1 MNLQEL
7 IKKHF
12 GDDEA
17 KITAFLDEMKTNKIF
32 TASEEN
38 LDTRYSKL
46 KGDFE
51 AKTKE
56 YDESQNLIAELKKA
70 SKGNEEMQ
78 TKFTEYESKVAELQ
92 AENEQL
98 KIENALKVELL
109 GAKAKASDLD
119 YLMFKYKQENNEIT
133 LDDNGKIKG
142 FDIEKIKTAYPSN
155 FEVESK
161 KEVDVNNLPNINDK
175 PSTITKEDF
184 NKMGYQERNKL
195 YLEDKDLYTELS
207 K

>member
-17 KITAFLDEMKTNKIF
+17 KLNTFLEDMKTNKIF

-142 FDIEKIKTAYPSN
+142 FDIEKIKTAYPNN

-175 PSTITKEDF
+175 QSTITKEDF
-184 NKMGYQERNKL
+184 QKMGYQERNKL
-195 YLEDKDLYTELS
+195 YLEDKELYTELS

>member
-17 KITAFLDEMKTNKIF
+17 KATAFLDEMKENKIY

-46 KGDFE
+46 KGDFD

-78 TKFTEYESKVAELQ
+78 TKFTEYESKVAQLQ

-142 FDIEKIKTAYPSN
+142 LDIEKIKTAYPSN

-175 PSTITKEDF
+175 QSTITKEDF

-195 YLEDKDLYTELS
+195 YLEDKELYTELS

>member
-17 KITAFLDEMKTNKIF
+17 KATAFLDEMKENKIY

-46 KGDFE
+46 KGDFD

-78 TKFTEYESKVAELQ
+78 TKFTEYESKVAQLQ

-119 YLMFKYKQENNEIT
+119 YLIFKYKQENNEIT

-142 FDIEKIKTAYPSN
+142 LDIKKIKTA
-155 FEVESK
+155 
-161 KEVDVNNLPNINDK
+161 
-175 PSTITKEDF
+175 
-184 NKMGYQERNKL
+184 
-195 YLEDKDLYTELS
+195 
-207 K
+207 

>member
-184 NKMGYQERNKL
+184 NKMGYQEKNKL
-195 YLEDKDLYTELS
+195 YMEDKELYTELS

>member
-17 KITAFLDEMKTNKIF
+17 KITAFLDDMKVNKIF

-46 KGDFE
+46 KGDFD

-56 YDESQNLIAELKKA
+56 YDESQNLISELKKA

-119 YLMFKYKQENNEIT
+119 YLMFKYKQENNDIT

-142 FDIEKIKTAYPSN
+142 FDIEKIKTAYPNN

-184 NKMGYQERNKL
+184 QKMGYQERNKL

>member
-17 KITAFLDEMKTNKIF
+17 KVTAFLDDMKANKIF

-56 YDESQNLIAELKKA
+56 YDESQSLINELKKA

-155 FEVESK
+155 FETESK

-175 PSTITKEDF
+175 SSTITKEDF
-184 NKMGYQERNKL
+184 QKMGYQERNKL
-195 YLEDKDLYTELS
+195 YLEDKELYTELS

>member
-56 YDESQNLIAELKKA
+56 YGESQNLIAELKKA

-184 NKMGYQERNKL
+184 NKMGYQEKNKL
-195 YLEDKDLYTELS
+195 YMEDKELYTELS

>member
-17 KITAFLDEMKTNKIF
+17 KVTSFLDDMKTNKIF

-175 PSTITKEDF
+175 SSTITKEDF
-184 NKMGYQERNKL
+184 QKMGYQERNKL
-195 YLEDKDLYTELS
+195 YMEDKELYTELS

>member
-12 GDDEA
+12 GDDET
-17 KITAFLDEMKTNKIF
+17 KVTAFLDDMKLNKIF

-56 YDESQNLIAELKKA
+56 YDESQNLINELKKA

-142 FDIEKIKTAYPSN
+142 FDIEKIKTAYPNN

-175 PSTITKEDF
+175 TSTITKEDF
-184 NKMGYQERNKL
+184 QKMGYQERNKL
-195 YLEDKDLYTELS
+195 YMEDKELYTELS

>member
-56 YDESQNLIAELKKA
+56 YDESQNLIAGLKKA

-184 NKMGYQERNKL
+184 NKMGYQEKNKL
-195 YLEDKDLYTELS
+195 YMEDKELYTELS

>member
-56 YDESQNLIAELKKA
+56 YDESQNLINELKKA

-161 KEVDVNNLPNINDK
+161 KKVDVNNLPNINGK
-175 PSTITKEDF
+175 PSTITKDDF

>member
-56 YDESQNLIAELKKA
+56 YDESQNLINELKKA

-175 PSTITKEDF
+175 PSTITKDDF

>member
-17 KITAFLDEMKTNKIF
+17 KVTAFLDEMKANKIF

-175 PSTITKEDF
+175 QSTITKEDF
-184 NKMGYQERNKL
+184 QKMGYQERNKL
-195 YLEDKDLYTELS
+195 YMEDKELYTELS

>member
-92 AENEQL
+92 AENEHL

-184 NKMGYQERNKL
+184 NKMGYQEKNKL
-195 YLEDKDLYTELS
+195 YMEDKELYTELS

>member
-17 KITAFLDEMKTNKIF
+17 KATAFLDEMKENKIY

-46 KGDFE
+46 KGDFD

-78 TKFTEYESKVAELQ
+78 TKFTEYESKVAQLQ

-109 GAKAKASDLD
+109 GAKA
-119 YLMFKYKQENNEIT
+119 
-133 LDDNGKIKG
+133 
-142 FDIEKIKTAYPSN
+142 
-155 FEVESK
+155 
-161 KEVDVNNLPNINDK
+161 NI
-175 PSTITKEDF
+175 
-184 NKMGYQERNKL
+184 
-195 YLEDKDLYTELS
+195 
-207 K
+207 